1 MAIQE
6 QTAVAQEAQ
15 LIKQGNRQG
24 AYQLLRKAI
33 AADPN
38 DWRAWWGLVHAS
50 TNPQERYAALQRT
63 VKLNPNHTKA
73 RQLLR
78 QVGTGPKM
86 TPKPPPHSASPLPE
100 TAPSEK
106 RAPQNQWG
114 APADNPFDSPS
125 ADQVH
130 APAPWDNPFAEEAPA
145 RSPYDEPAP
154 WDSPFADEP
163 AGQSS
168 YNEPA
173 PWDHPLEDQASAD
186 SPRSPGDAASWD
198 TPRPAPPA
206 SRSGAVPAKAHP
218 RQAKSSGSDALIN
231 LAIAVVGVLVIVGL
245 AALALTRLDWGG
257 FTRGLLHGGAP
268 NTFSGGDPYRTT
280 GGGYL
285 TLDGPAITDS
295 IYDLNE
301 AHNWVFT
308 GNAGQFVR
316 ITCEAIGETDPR
328 IALLDPDGSLL
339 TFDDDS
345 GRDHSLGYWDSYLTY
360 TLPRDGEYT
369 VRIDVF
375 TGGQFTLS
383 VLSH

>member
-6 QTAVAQEAQ
+6 QTAVAQAAQ

-50 TNPQERYAALQRT
+50 TNPRERYAALQRT

-78 QVGTGPKM
+78 QVGTGPK
-86 TPKPPPHSASPLPE
+86 TAPKPPPHSASPLPE
-100 TAPSEK
+100 AAPSEK
-106 RAPQNQWG
+106 QAPQNQWD
-114 APADNPFDSPS
+114 APADHPFDSPS

-130 APAPWDNPFAEEAPA
+130 APAPWDTPFAEEAPA

-154 WDSPFADEP
+154 WDNPF
-163 AGQSS
+163 
-168 YNEPA
+168 
-173 PWDHPLEDQASAD
+173 EDQASAD
-186 SPRSPGDAASWD
+186 SPRSTGDAAPWD
-198 TPRPAPPA
+198 IPRPAPSA
-206 SRSGAVPAKAHP
+206 SRSGAIPAKARP
-218 RQAKSSGSDALIN
+218 SQAKSSGSDVLIN

-245 AALALTRLDWGG
+245 VVFVLTRLDWGG

-285 TLDGPAITDS
+285 TIDGPAITDDV
-295 IYDLNE
+295 YELNE

-308 GNAGQFVR
+308 GSAGQFVR

-369 VRIDVF
+369 VRVDVF

-383 VLSH
+383 VFSR